1 VFTAP
6 PGSVVVLKASVV
18 VIKMLRD
25 CVAVLV
31 VVVSVTCT
39 VKLELPVAV
48 GVPEISP
55 DVGSDKKP
63 EGREPAVRVQE

>member
-1 VFTAP
+1 MFTAP
-6 PGSVVVLKASVV
+6 PGNVAVVNPSAV
-18 VIKMLRD
+18 VIKMLRG
-25 CVAVLV
+25 CVAVS

-55 DVGSDKKP
+55 DVGIGENP
-63 EGREPAVRVQE
+63 VGREPAVMAQE

>member
-6 PGSVVVLKASVV
+6 PGSVVVLKPSVV
-18 VIKMLRD
+18 VIKILRD

-55 DVGSDKKP
+55 DVGIGENP
-63 EGREPAVRVQE
+63 VGREPAVMAQE